1 MEEPTNKILEWLMPK
16 GHGEEDLKLKVV
28 SVLGDEGAG
37 KSTLV
42 KRIWRLSKGKFDCQA
57 FVQTAK
63 KPDTRMILRSILSQ
77 VRPKQ
82 PLKVCKVPKLVTDL
96 REHLQDKRY
105 FIVID
110 GLWDVSVWHIIKRAF
125 PAGNQRIIT
134 TTAVENVAHVCCSYD
149 SNSIVNV
156 ECLGTDQAKNLF
168 IDRAFGSEKGCPPQ
182 FNDFT
187 DEITRKCGGFP
198 LAIIC
203 TARLVASQPETE
215 QEQQLDYV
223 TKFLPNNLSTHS
235 SSMEILNQVLK
246 LCYSSLPHYLK
257 TCLLYLSVYPENY
270 LLLKED
276 LVKQWIAEDF
286 ICTPEGKDIV
296 DVAGSYFDELL
307 SLGLIQR
314 IDIVNSY
321 RKGLLCYTVHP
332 VVFDFIT
339 CKSMEDNFI
348 TIIDYSQSTVVLSE
362 KVRRLALHFGSATYA
377 TTPESVELSQVR
389 SLSFIGLLD
398 CMPSIAEFKLVRVMM
413 LHICSDDVDTRF
425 SLSEICN
432 LLQLRYLQVRCNVTV
447 ELPKQMCLKHL
458 ETLEINAVVEN
469 VPSDIVHLSRLRHV
483 RLGEKTNRTP
493 GQMVSVKVTPS
504 VYWRRWRLPSLSIP
518 LRSFELLHPIC
529 MFPRLPR
536 WFRQLH
542 KLRRME
548 IVVRQLSADID
559 VLAELPVLKHLSLY
573 VRTPPNLAII
583 FSRGMFPALEYFKFA
598 CGVLSLGFQKGTLPN
613 LRWLKL
619 VFNAHKREQYGIPV
633 GISHLLS
640 LQKVVAGIGL
650 APGAGESD
658 RIAAGSAFKDAIRQH
673 QCHRSFEVVVKRVD
687 QVDEDWNQQEG
698 SSNER
703 GQVPL
708 WKLAFRTPPQLPV
721 FTGSKI
727 EDEAGNPLEVILV
740 DAGTGSPAVLP
751 QALRVELVPVFGD
764 FPPEG
769 REDWSA
775 DEFHRNVVKERHGK
789 GPLLTGDVSLTMRD
803 GRATVGEL
811 QFTDNSSWVRCRM
824 FRIGARVVPASYDGG
839 RIVEAI
845 TEAFMVRDH
854 RGDLFRKHYPPV
866 LGDSVWRLKNIGKEG
881 AIHRKLR
888 HNNIETVQEFL
899 RMLAVKP
906 DELRAILGDG
916 MTDHMWEVTTSHAR
930 TCVPGDEVYVYT
942 AGGSTIYVNS
952 VFNLVKVKIG
962 GTECTLQQLNRDKSM
977 LLRQLILEAY
987 EHRYNLIELE
997 TRYPPSLGHSAW
1009 VLENIAK
1016 EGAFHN
1022 RLEHNNIKTVQDF
1035 IRMLMV
1041 KPDEL
1046 RAILGDGMTDR
1057 MWEETS
1063 RHARTCVPGDKVYV
1077 YAADGGTIYVN
1088 SVFNLVKVEIG
1099 GTECTLQQLNRD
1111 KSMLLRQLILEAY
1124 EHRYNL
1130 IELETRYPPSL
1141 GHSAW
1146 VLENIAK
1153 EGAFHNRLEHNNI
1166 KTVQDFIR
1174 MLMVKPDEL
1183 RAILGDGMTDRM
1195 WEETSRHA
1203 RTCVPG
1209 DKVYVYAADGGT
1221 IYVNSVFNLVKVEI
1235 GGIECPLEQL
1245 NWDQMALVLLLIM
1258 EAYKHRH
1265 DLEETSEVT
1274 FDGDATDNIA
1284 LLRARFA
1291 AHSRADMRPVINN
1304 LVPNPWII
1312 Q

>member
-1 MEEPTNKILEWLMPK
+1 MGSLLRKLDELLRTEERAKGLIGDLRIISTKMKKLSEVHSPPHTVKYWMNDARELSYDMEVCVDLFVHASQPEDLPAKVAWIKEILGFEGRVKEVNERCERYNLVNRYVLLSNPAKILVSRHLRTQYEEPDPVGMEEPTNKILEWLMQN
-16 GHGEEDLKLKVV
+16 GHGEEDLKVV

-42 KRIWRLSKGKFDCQA
+42 KRIWRLSKGKFHCQA

-77 VRPKQ
+77 VRPKKQ
-82 PLKVCKVPKLVTDL
+82 PLKVCKVPKLVSDL
-96 REHLQDKRY
+96 REHLQNKRY

-110 GLWDVSVWHIIKRAF
+110 NLWDLSVWHIIKRAF

-156 ECLGTDQAKNLF
+156 KCLGTDQAKNLF

-246 LCYSSLPHYLK
+246 LCYSSLPHCLK

-270 LLLKED
+270 LFLKED

-296 DVAGSYFDELL
+296 DVAGSYFDQLL

-314 IDIVNSY
+314 MDIVNSNK
-321 RKGLLCYTVHP
+321 KGSLSYTVHP
-332 VVFDFIT
+332 AVFDFIT

-389 SLSFIGLLD
+389 SLSFIGLLG

-413 LHICSDDVDTRF
+413 LRICSDDVDTRF

-447 ELPKQMCLKHL
+447 ELPIKMQCLKHL
-458 ETLEINAVVEN
+458 ETLEINAGVEY
-469 VPSDIVHLSRLRHV
+469 VPLDIVHLSRLLHIH
-483 RLGEKTNRTP
+483 LGKKSSTNP
-493 GQMVSVKVTPS
+493 AFSLVD
-504 VYWRRWRLPSLSIP
+504 WNRLPCSSIS

-529 MFPRLPR
+529 MFSRLPL

-548 IVVRQLSADID
+548 IVVRKLSDDID

-573 VRTPPNLAII
+573 VRTPPSLAII

-598 CGVLSLGFQKGTLPN
+598 CGVLSLGFEKGTLPN
-613 LRWLKL
+613 LRWLEL
-619 VFNAHKREQYGIPV
+619 VFNAHKREQYGIAV

-650 APGAGESD
+650 APGAGEFD
-658 RIAAGSAFKDAIRQH
+658 MIAARCALWNAIRQH
-673 QCHRSFEVVVKRVD
+673 PCHRSFEVVMIRVD
-687 QVDEDWNQQEG
+687 QVDEDCNQQEG

-740 DAGTGSPAVLP
+740 DADTGSPAMVP
-751 QALRVELVPVFGD
+751 QKLRVELVPVFGD

-769 REDWSA
+769 CEDWSA

-789 GPLLTGDVSLTMRD
+789 RPLLTGDVRLTMRD

-845 TEAFMVRDH
+845 TEAFMVKGY
-854 RGDLFRKHYPPV
+854 RGDLYPKHYPPV
-866 LGDSVWRLKNIGKEG
+866 LGDSVWRLEKIGNEG
-881 AIHRKLR
+881 AFHRKLR
-888 HNNIETVQEFL
+888 RNNIGTVQEFL

-906 DELRAILGDG
+906 NELRAILGDG
-916 MTDHMWEVTTSHAR
+916 MTDRMWEATTSHAR

-962 GTECTLQQLNRDKSM
+962 GTECTLQQLNRDQTM

-987 EHRYNLIELE
+987 EHRYNLIELG
-997 TRYPPSLGHSAW
+997 TRYPPSLGDSAW

-1022 RLEHNNIKTVQDF
+1022 RLEHKNIKTVQDF
-1035 IRMLMV
+1035 VRMLMV

-1046 RAILGDGMTDR
+1046 RAMLGDDMMD
-1057 MWEETS
+1057 
-1063 RHARTCVPGDKVYV
+1063 D
-1077 YAADGGTIYVN
+1077 
-1088 SVFNLVKVEIG
+1088 
-1099 GTECTLQQLNRD
+1099 
-1111 KSMLLRQLILEAY
+1111 
-1124 EHRYNL
+1124 
-1130 IELETRYPPSL
+1130 
-1141 GHSAW
+1141 
-1146 VLENIAK
+1146 
-1153 EGAFHNRLEHNNI
+1153 
-1166 KTVQDFIR
+1166 
-1174 MLMVKPDEL
+1174 
-1183 RAILGDGMTDRM
+1183 M

-1235 GGIECPLEQL
+1235 GGIECPLQQL
-1245 NWDQMALVLLLIM
+1245 NWDQMALVLPLIM
-1258 EAYKHRH
+1258 EAYEHRH
-1265 DLEETSEVT
+1265 DLEETSAVT

-1304 LVPNPWII
+1304 LVPSPWII

>member
-1 MEEPTNKILEWLMPK
+1 MMEPLNSCSLGAMGSLLRKLDELLRTEERAKGLIGDLRIISTKMKKLSEVHSPPHTVKYWMNDARELSYDMEVCVDLFVHASQPEDVPAKVAGILAWIKEILGFEARVKEVNERCERYNLVNRYVLLSNPAKILVSRHLRTQYEEPDPVGMEEPTNKILEWLMPK

-42 KRIWRLSKGKFDCQA
+42 KRIWRLSEGKFDCQA
-57 FVQTAK
+57 FVRTAK

-82 PLKVCKVPKLVTDL
+82 PLKVCKVPKLVSDL

-156 ECLGTDQAKNLF
+156 KCLGTDQAKNLF
-168 IDRAFGSEKGCPPQ
+168 IDRAFGPGKGCPPQ

-215 QEQQLDYV
+215 QEQQLDY
-223 TKFLPNNLSTHS
+223 
-235 SSMEILNQVLK
+235 
-246 LCYSSLPHYLK
+246 
-257 TCLLYLSVYPENY
+257 
-270 LLLKED
+270 
-276 LVKQWIAEDF
+276 
-286 ICTPEGKDIV
+286 
-296 DVAGSYFDELL
+296 
-307 SLGLIQR
+307 R
-314 IDIVNSY
+314 RDIVNSY

-362 KVRRLALHFGSATYA
+362 KVRRLSLHFGSATYA

-389 SLSFIGLLD
+389 SLSFIGLLG

-413 LHICSDDVDTRF
+413 LHICSDDVDMRF

-447 ELPKQMCLKHL
+447 ELPIKMQCLKHL
-458 ETLEINAVVEN
+458 ETLEINAGVEY
-469 VPSDIVHLSRLRHV
+469 VPLDIVHLSRLLHIH
-483 RLGEKTNRTP
+483 LGKKSSPNP
-493 GQMVSVKVTPS
+493 AFSLVD
-504 VYWRRWRLPSLSIP
+504 WNWLPCSSIS

-529 MFPRLPR
+529 MFSRLPL

-548 IVVRQLSADID
+548 IVVRQLSDDID

-573 VRTPPNLAII
+573 VRTPPNLEII

-633 GISHLLS
+633 GIRHLLS

-658 RIAAGSAFKDAIRQH
+658 RIAAGSAFKDAIIQH

-687 QVDEDWNQQEG
+687 QVDEEG

-721 FTGSKI
+721 LKGSKI

-740 DAGTGSPAVLP
+740 DADTGSPAVLP
-751 QALRVELVPVFGD
+751 QALHVELVPVFGE

-789 GPLLTGDVSLTMRD
+789 RPLLTGDVSLAMRD

-811 QFTDNSSWVRCRM
+811 QFTDNSSWVRCGK

-845 TEAFMVRDH
+845 TEAFVVRDH
-854 RGDLFRKHYPPV
+854 RGDLYRKHYPPV
-866 LGDSVWRLKNIGKEG
+866 LGDSVWRLEKIGKEG
-881 AIHRKLR
+881 AFHMKLR
-888 HNNIETVQEFL
+888 CNDIGTVQEFL
-899 RMLAVKP
+899 WMLAVKP
-906 DELRAILGDG
+906 NELRAILGDG
-916 MTDHMWEVTTSHAR
+916 MTDRMWEATTSHAR

-962 GTECTLQQLNRDKSM
+962 GTECTLQQLNRDQTM
-977 LLRQLILEAY
+977 LLGQLILEAY
-987 EHRYNLIELE
+987 EHRYNLIELG
-997 TRYPPSLGHSAW
+997 TRYPPSLGDSAW

-1057 MWEETS
+1057 MWVETS
-1063 RHARTCVPGDKVYV
+1063 RHARTCVPGD
-1077 YAADGGTIYVN
+1077 T
-1088 SVFNLVKVEIG
+1088 
-1099 GTECTLQQLNRD
+1099 
-1111 KSMLLRQLILEAY
+1111 
-1124 EHRYNL
+1124 
-1130 IELETRYPPSL
+1130 
-1141 GHSAW
+1141 
-1146 VLENIAK
+1146 
-1153 EGAFHNRLEHNNI
+1153 
-1166 KTVQDFIR
+1166 
-1174 MLMVKPDEL
+1174 
-1183 RAILGDGMTDRM
+1183 
-1195 WEETSRHA
+1195 
-1203 RTCVPG
+1203 
-1209 DKVYVYAADGGT
+1209 VYVYAADGGT

-1235 GGIECPLEQL
+1235 GGIECPLQQL
-1245 NWDQMALVLLLIM
+1245 NWDQMALVLPLIM
-1258 EAYKHRH
+1258 EAYEHRH
-1265 DLEETSEVT
+1265 DLEETSAVT

-1284 LLRARFA
+1284 LLRELILSTPSGGISQANI
-1291 AHSRADMRPVINN
+1291 RPS
-1304 LVPNPWII
+1304 
-1312 Q
+1312 

>member
-362 KVRRLALHFGSATYA
+362 KVRRLSLHFGSATYA

-389 SLSFIGLLD
+389 SLSFIGLLG
-398 CMPSIAEFKLVRVMM
+398 CMPSIAEFKLVRVMI

-673 QCHRSFEVVVKRVD
+673 QCHRSFEVVVKMVD
-687 QVDEDWNQQEG
+687 QVDEDWNQHGFLFLDESPDISDFTFLSEG

-708 WKLAFRTPPQLPV
+708 WKLAFQTPPQLPV
-721 FTGSKI
+721 FTRSKI

-740 DAGTGSPAVLP
+740 DADTGSPAVLP

-769 REDWSA
+769 CEDWSA
-775 DEFHRNVVKERHGK
+775 DEFQRNVVKERHGK
-789 GPLLTGDVSLTMRD
+789 RPLLTGDVSLTMRD

-811 QFTDNSSWVRCRM
+811 QFTDNSSWVRCSM
-824 FRIGARVVPASYDGG
+824 FRIGARVVPKSYDGS

-854 RGDLFRKHYPPV
+854 RGDLYPKHYPPV
-866 LGDSVWRLKNIGKEG
+866 LGDSVWRLEKIGKEG
-881 AIHRKLR
+881 AFHRKLMR
-888 HNNIETVQEFL
+888 NNIGTVQEFL

-906 DELRAILGDG
+906 NELRAILGDG
-916 MTDHMWEVTTSHAR
+916 MTDRMWDATTRHAR

-952 VFNLVKVKIG
+952 VFDLVKVKIG
-962 GTECTLQQLNRDKSM
+962 GTECTLQQLNRDQTM

-997 TRYPPSLGHSAW
+997 TRYPPSLGDSAW
-1009 VLENIAK
+1009 VLKNIAK

-1035 IRMLMV
+1035 IRILMV

-1046 RAILGDGMTDR
+1046 RAMLGDGMMDD

-1077 YAADGGTIYVN
+1077 YAADG
-1088 SVFNLVKVEIG
+1088 
-1099 GTECTLQQLNRD
+1099 R
-1111 KSMLLRQLILEAY
+1111 
-1124 EHRYNL
+1124 
-1130 IELETRYPPSL
+1130 
-1141 GHSAW
+1141 
-1146 VLENIAK
+1146 
-1153 EGAFHNRLEHNNI
+1153 
-1166 KTVQDFIR
+1166 
-1174 MLMVKPDEL
+1174 
-1183 RAILGDGMTDRM
+1183 
-1195 WEETSRHA
+1195 
-1203 RTCVPG
+1203 
-1209 DKVYVYAADGGT
+1209 T

-1235 GGIECPLEQL
+1235 GGIECPLQQL
-1245 NWDQMALVLLLIM
+1245 NWDQMALVLPLIM
-1258 EAYKHRH
+1258 EAYEHRH
-1265 DLEETSEVT
+1265 DLEETSAVT

-1291 AHSRADMRPVINN
+1291 AYSRADMMDEMWEETSNN
-1304 LVPNPWII
+1304 GLLAEMARAAAWHPSDPGSTPGGSGFTWPG
-1312 Q
+1312 